1 MSRKEGSQPK
11 KRKVRNKRYDPTRY
25 AEKPPRMS
33 LQTAEEIKGMY
44 RDVQLAVELRLHR
57 GEFERPDVLNLGST
71 ILLATFCLYRGYG
84 VDGEYIAGEY
94 GAEWV
99 AMQEAFKRYSDRTV
113 ETGSYTCKADELDA
127 IRAGLEVAGE
137 VINACIDA
145 DPVRVSELFLCT
157 EDLHDL
163 PEDVHKRTHWLDV
176 KLEKIRRW
184 RTRLGFKASEA

>member
-1 MSRKEGSQPK
+1 MPKPK
-11 KRKVRNKRYDPTRY
+11 KKRTKRYDPTRY
-25 AEKPPRMS
+25 AEKPPMMS
-33 LQTAEEIKGMY
+33 WQTAEEIKAMY

-57 GEFERPDVLNLGST
+57 GEF
-71 ILLATFCLYRGYG
+71 
-84 VDGEYIAGEY
+84 
-94 GAEWV
+94 
-99 AMQEAFKRYSDRTV
+99 
-113 ETGSYTCKADELDA
+113 DA

-184 RTRLGFKASEA
+184 RTRLGYEASEARYG

>member
-1 MSRKEGSQPK
+1 MPKPK
-11 KRKVRNKRYDPTRY
+11 KKRTKRYDPTRY
-25 AEKPPRMS
+25 AEKPPMMS
-33 LQTAEEIKGMY
+33 RQTAEEIKAMY

-71 ILLATFCLYRGYG
+71 ILLATFCIYRGYG
-84 VDGEYIAGEY
+84 IDAETIIVNY
-94 GAEWV
+94 GDEWV

-127 IRAGLEVAGE
+127 IRSGLEVAGE
-137 VINACIDA
+137 VISACIDA

-163 PEDVHKRTHWLDV
+163 PDDVHKRTHWLDV

-184 RTRLGFKASEA
+184 RTRLGLKASEARYG